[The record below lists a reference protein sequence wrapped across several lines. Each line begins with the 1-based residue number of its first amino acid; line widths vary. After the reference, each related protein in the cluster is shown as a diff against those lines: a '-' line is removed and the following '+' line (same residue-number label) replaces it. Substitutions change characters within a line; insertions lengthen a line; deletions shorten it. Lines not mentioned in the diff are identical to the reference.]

1 MATNTKIKIL
11 AVGNQTMLQRLSARL
26 NQNEVCFK
34 CCSTAYDLPE
44 ILQQEPFDM
53 IIVDNLFIDTEAV
66 CKNAV
71 NAGKMPVAVMF
82 NKYGIDW
89 KKLRT
94 MEVDGY
100 FPEEA
105 GSPELMA
112 RIKAF
117 SRRRQGKGLTISA

>member
-1 MATNTKIKIL
+1 MVTNTKIKIL
-11 AVGNQTMLQRLSARL
+11 AVGSQTMLRRLSARL

-34 CCSTAYDLPE
+34 CCSTAYDLTE

-53 IIVDNLFIDTEAV
+53 IIVDNLFTDTEAV
-66 CKNAV
+66 FKNAV
-71 NAGKMPVAVMF
+71 NTGKLPVAVMF
-82 NKYGIDW
+82 NKSGTDW

-100 FPEEA
+100 FPDEA

-112 RIKAF
+112 RIRAF
-117 SRRRQGKGLTISA
+117 SRRRQEKCLTVSA